1 MENKV
6 KLDISTGTILKVAGI
21 ILGIWFLYAI
31 REVVVLFFIV
41 LVIVA
46 ALGPLVDKMSKY
58 IPRLLALIILTTVFF
73 SLVTLVGYLLVPPIL
88 EQLRNLATNLPFI
101 LDQLGPFYQNLR
113 DSIVN
118 YQEGLLNLTNQF
130 GRLTTGIY
138 STTIGFI
145 SGIVAIATILVLSFY
160 MLLEQ
165 ESLKNF
171 LHQIIP
177 IEKKEKLF
185 DLLRKISNKMGS
197 WLRGQF
203 LLMLI
208 VGLLNGIV
216 LAVVGIPYA
225 LTLAVWGGLTEV
237 VPYIGPWLG
246 LIPAFVIALTISPLK
261 AFLVLILYIVIQQ
274 LEAQFLVPKI
284 MGRAVGLSPVII
296 ILSLLAGAKLMGIL
310 GVIIAVP
317 IAAAL
322 SVLVQEWPNIK
333 KMRENS

>member
-130 GRLTTGIY
+130 GRLTTGM
-138 STTIGFI
+138 T
-145 SGIVAIATILVLSFY
+145 
-160 MLLEQ
+160 
-165 ESLKNF
+165 
-171 LHQIIP
+171 
-177 IEKKEKLF
+177 
-185 DLLRKISNKMGS
+185 R
-197 WLRGQF
+197 
-203 LLMLI
+203 
-208 VGLLNGIV
+208 
-216 LAVVGIPYA
+216 
-225 LTLAVWGGLTEV
+225 
-237 VPYIGPWLG
+237 
-246 LIPAFVIALTISPLK
+246 
-261 AFLVLILYIVIQQ
+261 
-274 LEAQFLVPKI
+274 
-284 MGRAVGLSPVII
+284 
-296 ILSLLAGAKLMGIL
+296 
-310 GVIIAVP
+310 
-317 IAAAL
+317 
-322 SVLVQEWPNIK
+322 
-333 KMRENS
+333 